1 MKFHAR
7 RSFIASNPEK
17 HLFFSFYIRSLAKQP
32 NRLLIHS
39 DKIMKTKLIFVI
51 VAACVCFACCN
62 KWDEHQDDTIKLSA
76 TEYTF
81 GAEGGDFEIT
91 TKGEHWGNGY
101 AEDKSSGRLY
111 YGEKVMEKELDGEEI
126 PDTEDRQSYFN
137 TTGQKREFF
146 LGLPDH
152 DYRGIVE
159 ITQKAAQ

>member
-1 MKFHAR
+1 
-7 RSFIASNPEK
+7 
-17 HLFFSFYIRSLAKQP
+17 
-32 NRLLIHS
+32 
-39 DKIMKTKLIFVI
+39 MKTKSIFVM

-62 KWDEHQDDTIKLSA
+62 KWDGHQDDTIKLSA
-76 TEYTF
+76 TEHTF

-101 AEDKSSGRLY
+101 AVCNGETFYSSI
-111 YGEKVMEKELDGEEI
+111 ELEEGKRGGHYRHV
-126 PDTEDRQSYFN
+126 PDTIKGPWFRVARPELKKLVIHVKPN